1 MLDAGHYGDYNRS
14 PAVPEYYES
23 RMSWALQERLAAELE
38 RYGIE
43 VERTRTDRFTDLEV
57 YARGA
62 KAKDCDMFLSLH
74 SNAVG
79 SGVREDVDRP
89 VVIRLSNDTAEG
101 NAFARRLADSI
112 AQLMGTR
119 QSAEVTTR
127 LMNNG
132 GEYYGVLR
140 GARAVGCPHAYIVEH
155 SFHTATAPS
164 KWLLDERNLDALA
177 ALEASLVAEFFGI
190 ELTEKEEAMTAEE
203 KLEFEALKL
212 RVAELERRTRIYHW
226 YSELPDYARP
236 TIERLHKSGVFSG
249 AGPGDMQLSRDM
261 MRILLVLAN
270 RQVI

>member
-23 RMSWALQERLAAELE
+23 HMSWTLHQLLAAELE
-38 RYGIE
+38 KFGIDTAF
-43 VERTRTDRFTDLEV
+43 TRPARSGDLEV
-57 YARGA
+57 YTRGSKARGF
-62 KAKDCDMFLSLH
+62 DMFLSLH

-79 SGVREDVDRP
+79 GSVREDVDRP
-89 VVIRLSNDTAEG
+89 VVIRLANDGEG
-101 NAFARRLADSI
+101 DAFARRLADSI
-112 AQLMGTR
+112 ADLMGTR
-119 QSAEVTTR
+119 QPGQVTTR

-140 GARAVGCPHAYIVEH
+140 GARAAGCPHAFIVEH

-164 KWLLDERNLDALA
+164 RWLLDPANLKALA
-177 ALEASLVAEFFGI
+177 VLEASLIAEFFGI
-190 ELTEKEEAMTAEE
+190 EAPRKEDEPMTAQE
-203 KLEFEALKL
+203 KAELDALKS
-212 RVAELERRTRIYHW
+212 RITELESNNRIYHW

-261 MRILLVLAN
+261 MRILLILAN
-270 RQVI
+270 SKVI